1 MVSTV
6 SSTQSVS
13 AVGASNSIAKIAELN
28 KQASTLRQQLLRARR
43 SSGEAETQVQPQ
55 AAPEADQAENLTREI
70 VNVQTQIEQLVL
82 EAQLSRL
89 NVASATKSGNG
100 DDAAQSGD
108 DNRTGGKHDA
118 AKGAVHASHTAG
130 QDDRVSEAV
139 SEAYQPASDSGKLV
153 DVQA

>member
-43 SSGEAETQVQPQ
+43 SSGEGDEQ
-55 AAPEADQAENLTREI
+55 ASPDADKTESLSREI
-70 VNVQTQIEQLVL
+70 VNVQAQIEQLVL

-89 NVASATKSGNG
+89 NVAGATKTDDGG
-100 DDAAQSGD
+100 DHAASTSGD
-108 DNRTGGKHDA
+108 ASGGGKTPKSGH
-118 AKGAVHASHTAG
+118 GANHGS
-130 QDDRVSEAV
+130 RVSEAYKPGFD
-139 SEAYQPASDSGKLV
+139 AAGQLV
-153 DVQA
+153 NVQA

>member
-6 SSTQSVS
+6 SSTQSIS

-43 SSGEAETQVQPQ
+43 SSGEAEVQSE
-55 AAPEADQAENLTREI
+55 ATPEADKTESLTREI

-100 DDAAQSGD
+100 DAAGSEAGSG
-108 DNRTGGKHDA
+108 NRASKHDA
-118 AKGAVHASHTAG
+118 VKGATHGSHAAG
-130 QDDRVSEAV
+130 QDERVSEAV
-139 SEAYQPASDSGKLV
+139 TEAYQPASDSGKLV